1 MKNLLITGGLCFWL
15 LIMNLSLNAQGTDKI
30 RTLKTNYV
38 VQQLTLT
45 AKDQDKFLVLYNAY
59 LDELDAVRKK
69 HPSGSAT
76 DKIERQE
83 GELQLNKTYISKF
96 KSILSEE
103 KVNKIFEAEN
113 EFNRKLIEE
122 LDKRKSNE

>member
-1 MKNLLITGGLCFWL
+1 MKNLLKTGGLFYWL
-15 LIMNLSLNAQGTDKI
+15 ILINFSLNAQGTDKI
-30 RTLKTNYV
+30 RSLKTNYV
-38 VQQLTLT
+38 VQQLTLS

-59 LDELDAVRKK
+59 LDELEAVRKK
-69 HPSGSAT
+69 YPSGSAM

-83 GELQLNKTYISKF
+83 GELQLNKSYISKF

-103 KVNKIFEAEN
+103 KVNKIFGAEN

-122 LDKRKSNE
+122 LDKRKSYE